1 MVNSACGS
9 IRAFFAFYQMSSSL
23 RFFGFGAA
31 ATGAVLCHLA
41 LVSAVILPVHSVES
55 RKGLGEFLQASLLL
69 SAVGVA
75 AGSIGTATK
84 TN

>member
-1 MVNSACGS
+1 
-9 IRAFFAFYQMSSSL
+9 MSSTL

-31 ATGAVLCHLA
+31 ATGALLVQLA
-41 LVSAVILPVHSVES
+41 LVSAVILPMDTVKA
-55 RKGLGEFLQASLLL
+55 RKGLGDFMQASLLL
-69 SAVGVA
+69 AVAGVA